1 MPHLSSIRDV
11 FAQQRT
17 SNGTISARIAD
28 IFASST
34 LTNQVVG
41 AMISSR
47 EFLQDAGVSPAGL
60 PVAPADVQ
68 PLLISAAITCVT
80 APAMARI
87 LTKAGR
93 KVSSR
98 TVANWLQSTRVW
110 LGLPPANRGK
120 RSRKYRRELE
130 EWHRINGH
138 PTADEID
145 GGWTPAHRRSPRQT
159 NSPPAAVTNL
169 PEDTPAAAVTAQPAS
184 PAPRSANSIHGD
196 GCQDPGETPRPPKTD
211 WAEEARKTAEFARQP
226 QPTPQAKSP
235 PLPEFKK
242 PRATANM
249 LTASP
254 AEIESYA
261 AAVRAGVA
269 AYRADARKLG
279 YEIADTWTGH
289 GDPLRHATKIDETA
303 DSHET
308 TSEWGISTP

>member
-1 MPHLSSIRDV
+1 
-11 FAQQRT
+11 
-17 SNGTISARIAD
+17 
-28 IFASST
+28 
-34 LTNQVVG
+34 
-41 AMISSR
+41 MISSR
-47 EFLQDAGVSPAGL
+47 EFLQDAGVSLAGP
-60 PVAPADVQ
+60 PVAPADFK

-120 RSRKYRRELE
+120 RSRKYRRQLE

-145 GGWTPAHRRSPRQT
+145 GGWIPAHRRSPQQT
-159 NSPPAAVTNL
+159 NSPPAAATKL
-169 PEDTPAAAVTAQPAS
+169 PEYTPVAAVPAQPPI
-184 PAPRSANSIHGD
+184 PAPRSGDSIHDD
-196 GCQDPGETPRPPKTD
+196 GCQGTGETPQTPKTD
-211 WAEEARKTAEFARQP
+211 WAEEARKTEEFAKQP
-226 QPTPQAKSP
+226 QPTPRIEAS

-249 LTASP
+249 LTATP
-254 AEIESYA
+254 VEIESYA
-261 AAVRAGVA
+261 TAMRTEVA
-269 AYRADARKLG
+269 AYRAEARKLG

-289 GDPLRHATKIDETA
+289 GDPLRHATKIDESA
-303 DSHET
+303 KSHET
-308 TSEWGISTP
+308 TSEWGISAP

>member
-1 MPHLSSIRDV
+1 
-11 FAQQRT
+11 
-17 SNGTISARIAD
+17 
-28 IFASST
+28 
-34 LTNQVVG
+34 
-41 AMISSR
+41 MISSR
-47 EFLQDAGVSPAGL
+47 EFLQDAGVSLAGP
-60 PVAPADVQ
+60 PVAPADFK

-110 LGLPPANRGK
+110 LRLPPANRGK

-145 GGWTPAHRRSPRQT
+145 DGWIPSHQRTPLLPTPPPA
-159 NSPPAAVTNL
+159 SPPADTTNMPEIGPVAEVPAQSAVSVPCSTNTTHADGNQG
-169 PEDTPAAAVTAQPAS
+169 PDEMPQPS
-184 PAPRSANSIHGD
+184 KSN
-196 GCQDPGETPRPPKTD
+196 
-211 WAEEARKTAEFARQP
+211 WAEEARKTAKFARQP

-242 PRATANM
+242 PRTTANM
-249 LTASP
+249 LTASRD
-254 AEIESYA
+254 EIESYA
-261 AAVRAGVA
+261 AAVQAEVA

-303 DSHET
+303 DSQET